1 MSWLQPCGV
10 PFSPSPT
17 LHQAWPLPVFSIRP
31 QPSSVPGG
39 GRNREVDSPLTLANS
54 GIAEGGVPT
63 RKAPFLLPPPF
74 HTLSRVLPGAAPQ
87 ALPPPSPNTFS
98 SSRWAE
104 TAKLG
109 QKPPPLTPVLWEIG
123 RQGDHCCHHRPRRQ
137 FKQRTWSGSRN
148 TGCS

>member
-1 MSWLQPCGV
+1 MEELWDQPPPCPCRTLQSTSGGCCCLSESGLDGTNTNLFRV
-10 PFSPSPT
+10 PDPNCHTCPLT
-17 LHQAWPLPVFSIRP
+17 LRP

-39 GRNREVDSPLTLANS
+39 GRDREVDSPLTLASS

-87 ALPPPSPNTFS
+87 ALPPPSPKYTFS

-123 RQGDHCCHHRPRRQ
+123 R
-137 FKQRTWSGSRN
+137 
-148 TGCS
+148 